1 MAGQNNASEALAIGT
16 VVTTEMRRQYKIV
29 KQLSEGGQ
37 GITYVVE
44 GPAGKKCFKQYKRNM
59 LKVRP
64 DILSHIKDLI
74 KKGAPDQRYYVWP
87 QEAVSAGGLQGY
99 IMEFVEK
106 PFTMLERFVLP
117 IDRKGVR
124 FSSMKIAVDAM
135 LNMVSA
141 FNVLHMTGYSYQDL
155 SLGNFMFHPET
166 GDLRIIDND
175 NVSVNGECS
184 GILGTPGFIAPEVLQ
199 NGQPNRHS
207 DYYSL
212 SIILFHILFRAH
224 PLEGVRVLAALETPE
239 MLNAMYCTDPV
250 FMFDKDDA
258 RNRPSNQLQH
268 YIISAWEQMP
278 SYLQGAFLT
287 AFSKETMLQKPNK
300 RLDESTWE
308 KVLIRLRND
317 ILTCPNCD
325 VEMVYTGRMRPACD
339 ACRQPLGP
347 QLAFRTQKWK
357 YPIPISF
364 GGALMS
370 ANLRYCDTGKGN
382 IKEIQVRRS
391 SKDHRILVLQNVS
404 GKRITVHRTTG
415 QDDNLADSGLI
426 AAAAVKQIVMSDG
439 TVVTLEQLP

>member
-1 MAGQNNASEALAIGT
+1 
-16 VVTTEMRRQYKIV
+16 
-29 KQLSEGGQ
+29 
-37 GITYVVE
+37 
-44 GPAGKKCFKQYKRNM
+44 
-59 LKVRP
+59 
-64 DILSHIKDLI
+64 
-74 KKGAPDQRYYVWP
+74 
-87 QEAVSAGGLQGY
+87 
-99 IMEFVEK
+99 
-106 PFTMLERFVLP
+106 
-117 IDRKGVR
+117 
-124 FSSMKIAVDAM
+124 
-135 LNMVSA
+135 
-141 FNVLHMTGYSYQDL
+141 
-155 SLGNFMFHPET
+155 
-166 GDLRIIDND
+166 
-175 NVSVNGECS
+175 
-184 GILGTPGFIAPEVLQ
+184 
-199 NGQPNRHS
+199 
-207 DYYSL
+207 
-212 SIILFHILFRAH
+212 
-224 PLEGVRVLAALETPE
+224 
-239 MLNAMYCTDPV
+239 
-250 FMFDKDDA
+250 
-258 RNRPSNQLQH
+258 
-268 YIISAWEQMP
+268 
-278 SYLQGAFLT
+278 
-287 AFSKETMLQKPNK
+287 MLQKPNK